1 MCARDDVE
9 WPFRLRL
16 SSRLAVYQ
24 NLCRQN
30 SVAHLL
36 FLIEALRNGAAGSR
50 ELTQLGVL
58 KAVVAVA
65 FAAAFVAAFVS

>member
-1 MCARDDVE
+1 MCARNDVE

-30 SVAHLL
+30 SLAHLL
-36 FLIEALRNGAAGSR
+36 FLIDALRYGAAVSR
-50 ELTQLGVL
+50 KLTQLGVL
-58 KAVVAVA
+58 EAVVA
-65 FAAAFVAAFVS
+65 FAFVAAFVS